1 MNKDTNLIFEAYVEE
16 SKARATVLGL
26 MCALGFGCA
35 TTKEPNPREPNLRGP
50 EKSIE
55 SKPSI
60 LDILF
65 ELGPFIEAWLRSG
78 VSDEQRHHLKA
89 ALIQQSEH
97 GEPIQGWE
105 KWFIDWSKNERS

>member
-35 TTKEPNPREPNLRGP
+35 TTKEPNPRGP

-55 SKPSI
+55 SKITLP
-60 LDILF
+60 DILL
-65 ELGPFIEAWLRSG
+65 ELGPLIDSWLNSG